1 MTRYMARRVFELLGV
16 VLAMTFIVFL
26 LRSVIPAD
34 PARAAV
40 GPNAPQSVVE
50 EKRRELG
57 LDRPLVVQYVD
68 YLKGLLNADLGT
80 SARTAHPV
88 STDIKGFLPA
98 SLELI
103 VAAAVIGGA
112 LGALLAMTQI
122 LVPRHTGWIRGLLVG
137 GASAPT
143 FLVGLLL
150 LYFLWY
156 KANWFPSHGRT
167 SIANPP
173 TGPTGLLTID
183 GLLAGRFSVT
193 TDALRHLLLPAL
205 TLAIPTGV
213 AIGRT
218 LRSSLTGAMRQ
229 DFVRSARA
237 RGLTERQVVMKH
249 GLRNS
254 ANAPLAMAGLQ
265 LGFIFANLLI
275 VETLF
280 AWPGLG
286 LYTVQSL
293 ERSDLTAVLGVA
305 LVFGIFYLIVN
316 TLIDIAQ
323 VLADPRLALE

>member
-1 MTRYMARRVFELLGV
+1 MTRYALRRIAELV
-16 VLAMTFIVFL
+16 AVLIAMTFIVFL

-34 PARAAV
+34 PARSAV
-40 GPNAPQSVVE
+40 GPNAPQAVVE
-50 EKRRELG
+50 AKRKELG
-57 LDRPLVVQYVD
+57 LDRPLIVQYVD
-68 YLKGLLNADLGT
+68 YLGGLLRWDLGT
-80 SARTAHPV
+80 SARTRNPV
-88 STDIKGFLPA
+88 TQDIGDFLPA

-103 VAAAVIGGA
+103 LAAAVIGVI
-112 LGALLAMTQI
+112 LGAVLAVTQNLI
-122 LVPRHTGWIRGLLVG
+122 RHGGGIRAVLIA

-156 KANWFPSHGRT
+156 RANWLPSQGRI
-167 SIANPP
+167 SIDDAPI
-173 TGPTGLLTID
+173 GPTGLLVVD
-183 GLLAGRFSVT
+183 GLVRGRLDVV
-193 TDALRHLLLPAL
+193 TDALLHLFLPAL

-218 LRSSLTGAMRQ
+218 LRSSLAGTMRQ
-229 DFVRSARA
+229 DYIRSARA
-237 RGLTERQVVMKH
+237 RGLSERQVLVHH

-265 LGFIFANLLI
+265 LGFLFANLLI

-293 ERSDLTAVLGVA
+293 GRSDLTAVLGVA
-305 LVFGIFYLIVN
+305 LVFGVLYLVVN

>member
-1 MTRYMARRVFELLGV
+1 MTRYALRRLAELV
-16 VLAMTFIVFL
+16 AVLISMTFIVFL

-34 PARAAV
+34 PARSAV
-40 GPNAPQSVVE
+40 GPNAPKEAVE
-50 EKRRELG
+50 AKRKELG

-68 YLKGLLNADLGT
+68 YLGGLVTLDLGT
-80 SARTAHPV
+80 SARTRNPV
-88 STDIKGFLPA
+88 TKDIGDFLPA
-98 SLELI
+98 SVELI
-103 VAAAVIGGA
+103 LAAAVIGGI
-112 LGALLAMTQI
+112 LGAVLAVTQTLI
-122 LVPRHTGWIRGLLVG
+122 RHGGGIRAVLIA

-156 KANWFPSHGRT
+156 RANWLPSQGR
-167 SIANPP
+167 IEIGGAP
-173 TGPTGLLTID
+173 TGPTGMLVLD
-183 GLLAGRFSVT
+183 GLIRGRLDVV
-193 TDALRHLLLPAL
+193 TDALKHLFLPAL
-205 TLAIPTGV
+205 TLGIPTGV

-218 LRSSLTGAMRQ
+218 LRSSLAGTMRQ
-229 DFVRSARA
+229 DYVRSARA
-237 RGLTERQVVMKH
+237 RGLSERQVLFRH

-275 VETLF
+275 VETLY
-280 AWPGLG
+280 AWPGVG

-293 ERSDLTAVLGVA
+293 GRSDLTAVLGVA
-305 LVFGIFYLIVN
+305 LVFGVLYLIVN

>member
-1 MTRYMARRVFELLGV
+1 MIRYVSIRILELVGV
-16 VLAMTFIVFL
+16 LLAMTFIVFL

-50 EKRRELG
+50 EKRSELG
-57 LDRPLVVQYVD
+57 LDQPLLVQFGD
-68 YLKGLLNADLGT
+68 YLKGLVTGDLGT
-80 SARTAHPV
+80 SARTMNPV
-88 STDIKGFLPA
+88 SQDIGDFLPA
-98 SLELI
+98 SFELI
-103 VAAAVIGGA
+103 LAATVIGGVIGSILA
-112 LGALLAMTQI
+112 LTQTLA
-122 LVPRHTGWIRGLLVG
+122 PRHTGGVRGLLIG

-156 KANWFPSHGRT
+156 KAHWFPSNGRT
-167 SIANPP
+167 SISDAP

-183 GLLAGRFSVT
+183 GLLSGRLGVT
-193 TDALRHLLLPAL
+193 TDAFRHLLLPAL

-218 LRSSLTGAMRQ
+218 LRSSLSGTMRQ

-237 RGLTERQVVMKH
+237 RGLTEREVVLRH

-275 VETLF
+275 VEALF

-286 LYTVQSL
+286 LYSVQSL
-293 ERSDLTAVLGVA
+293 SRSDLTAVLGVA
-305 LVFGIFYLIVN
+305 LVFGVFYLIVN

-323 VLADPRLALE
+323 VLADPRLTLE

>member
-1 MTRYMARRVFELLGV
+1 MTRYALRRIAELV
-16 VLAMTFIVFL
+16 AVLIAMSFIVFL

-34 PARAAV
+34 PARSAV
-40 GPNAPQSVVE
+40 GPNAPLEVVE
-50 EKRRELG
+50 AKRIELG
-57 LDRPLVVQYVD
+57 LDRPLLVQYAD
-68 YLKGLLNADLGT
+68 YLGGLMHGDLGT
-80 SARTAHPV
+80 SARTLRPV
-88 STDIKGFLPA
+88 TRDIGDFFPA

-103 VAAAVIGGA
+103 FAAALIGGL
-112 LGALLAMTQI
+112 LGAILAITQTLLRRSGA
-122 LVPRHTGWIRGLLVG
+122 IRGALIA

-150 LYFLWY
+150 LYFLWF
-156 KANWFPSHGRT
+156 KAHLLPSQGNT
-167 SIANPP
+167 SIGDAP
-173 TGPTGLLTID
+173 TGPTGFLTID
-183 GLLAGRFSVT
+183 GLLAGRLDVT
-193 TDALRHLLLPAL
+193 LDATRHLLLPAL

-218 LRSSLTGAMRQ
+218 LRSSLATTMRQ
-229 DFVRSARA
+229 DHIRAARA
-237 RGLTERQVVMKH
+237 RGLTETQVLFRH

-280 AWPGLG
+280 AWPGVG

-293 ERSDLTAVLGVA
+293 ARSDLPAVLGVA
-305 LVFGIFYLIVN
+305 LVFGVFYLIVN

-323 VLADPRLALE
+323 VLADPRLAFE

>member
-1 MTRYMARRVFELLGV
+1 MIRFLVRRTLELIGV
-16 VLAMTFIVFL
+16 LIAMTFIVFL

-34 PARAAV
+34 PARSAV
-40 GPNAPQSVVE
+40 GPNAPQEVVDA
-50 EKRRELG
+50 KRVELG
-57 LDRPLVVQYVD
+57 LDQPLLTQYLD
-68 YLKGLLNADLGT
+68 YVSGLLQGDMGT
-80 SARTAHPV
+80 SARTMRPV
-88 STDIKGFLPA
+88 REDIAEFLPA
-98 SLELI
+98 SAELI
-103 VAAAVIGGA
+103 LAAAVIGGL
-112 LGALLAMTQI
+112 LGATLAITQALLRRSGA
-122 LVPRHTGWIRGLLVG
+122 IRGGLIA

-150 LYFLWY
+150 LYGLWFR
-156 KANWFPSHGRT
+156 ANLFPAQGRT
-167 SIANPP
+167 SLSGVPS
-173 TGPTGLLTID
+173 GPTGLLTID
-183 GLLAGRFSVT
+183 GLLAGRLDVSV
-193 TDALRHLLLPAL
+193 DAIHHLLLPAL

-218 LRSSLTGAMRQ
+218 LRSALEGTMRQ
-229 DFVRSARA
+229 DFIRSARA
-237 RGLTERQVVMKH
+237 RGLTERQVLLRH

-293 ERSDLTAVLGVA
+293 SRSDLTAVLGVA
-305 LVFGIFYLIVN
+305 LVFGVFYLVAN

-323 VLADPRLALE
+323 GLADPRLVLD

>member
-1 MTRYMARRVFELLGV
+1 MIRYVLTRILELLGV
-16 VLAMTFIVFL
+16 LLAMTFIVFL

-40 GPNAPQSVVE
+40 GPNAPESVVE
-50 EKRRELG
+50 QKRSEMG
-57 LDRPLVVQYVD
+57 LDRPLLVQYGD
-68 YLKGLLNADLGT
+68 YLKGLVTGDLGT
-80 SARTAHPV
+80 SARTSNPV
-88 STDIKGFLPA
+88 SKDIGDFLPA

-103 VAAAVIGGA
+103 FAAAIIGGVIGAILA
-112 LGALLAMTQI
+112 LTQTLA
-122 LVPRHTGWIRGLLVG
+122 PRHTGVIRGLLIG

-156 KANWFPSHGRT
+156 KAHWFPSSGRT
-167 SIANPP
+167 SIADPP

-183 GLLAGRFSVT
+183 GLLSGRLDVT

-218 LRSSLTGAMRQ
+218 LRSSLAGTMRQ

-237 RGLTERQVVMKH
+237 RGLTDRQVVMRH

-254 ANAPLAMAGLQ
+254 VNAPLAMAGLQ

-293 ERSDLTAVLGVA
+293 GRSDLPAVLGVA
-305 LVFGIFYLIVN
+305 LVFGVFYLIVN

-323 VLADPRLALE
+323 VMADPRLAFE